1 MGVEW
6 NTFNPLFKKGEDF
19 MNKQKMFP
27 YVFIAPA
34 AILFAIFTIYPI
46 VSSFIL
52 SFQTSVRG
60 QYVFAGLDNYKRLL
74 EDAIFWKALGNTFI
88 IFVVQVPIML
98 ILALILASLLNS
110 QLLKLKGFFRVSFFL
125 PAITSLVAYSILF
138 SIMLQEEGILNTF
151 IGYLGVDQISWLS
164 DPFWAKVSIILA
176 MTWRWTGYNMVI
188 FLAALQN
195 VPEEMYEA
203 ASIDG
208 AGKIR
213 KFFSITVPS
222 LKPVILFAA
231 ILSTIGT
238 LQLFD
243 EPYNLTKG
251 GPADATMSLGLYIYQ
266 NGFNYFDFGYA
277 SAIAY
282 AVVVLVAVLT
292 FVQFK
297 VTGDD

>member
-1 MGVEW
+1 
-6 NTFNPLFKKGEDF
+6 
-19 MNKQKMFP
+19 MNRQKLFP
-27 YVFIAPA
+27 YLFIAPA
-34 AILFAIFTIYPI
+34 VILFSIFTIYPI
-46 VSSFIL
+46 ISSFIL
-52 SFQTSVRG
+52 SFQTSERG
-60 QYVFAGLDNYKRLL
+60 QYLFVGLDNYRRLL
-74 EDAIFWKALGNTFI
+74 DDAIFWKALGNTFI
-88 IFVVQVPIML
+88 IFIVQVPIML
-98 ILALILASLLNS
+98 ILALILATLLNN

-125 PAITSLVAYSILF
+125 PAVTSLVAYSILF
-138 SIMLQEEGILNTF
+138 SIMLQEDGIFNTLL
-151 IGYLGVDQISWLS
+151 GYLGIGDVGWLS
-164 DPFWAKVSIILA
+164 TPFWAKVSIILA

-195 VPEEMYEA
+195 VPGEIYEA

-208 AGKIR
+208 AGRIR
-213 KFFSITVPS
+213 KFFSITIPS
-222 LKPVILFAA
+222 LKPVILFAG

-282 AVVVLVAVLT
+282 TVVVLVGVLT
-292 FVQFK
+292 FIQFK

>member
-1 MGVEW
+1 
-6 NTFNPLFKKGEDF
+6 
-19 MNKQKMFP
+19 
-27 YVFIAPA
+27 
-34 AILFAIFTIYPI
+34 
-46 VSSFIL
+46 
-52 SFQTSVRG
+52 
-60 QYVFAGLDNYKRLL
+60 
-74 EDAIFWKALGNTFI
+74 
-88 IFVVQVPIML
+88 
-98 ILALILASLLNS
+98 
-110 QLLKLKGFFRVSFFL
+110 
-125 PAITSLVAYSILF
+125 
-138 SIMLQEEGILNTF
+138 
-151 IGYLGVDQISWLS
+151 
-164 DPFWAKVSIILA
+164 
-176 MTWRWTGYNMVI
+176 MVI

-208 AGKIR
+208 AGRIR

-292 FVQFK
+292 FIQFK

>member
-1 MGVEW
+1 
-6 NTFNPLFKKGEDF
+6 

-151 IGYLGVDQISWLS
+151 ISYLGVDQISWLS
-164 DPFWAKVSIILA
+164 DPSWAKVSIILA